1 MSVVVT
7 QRESLA
13 AEISALAAT
22 QFVMHVPTY
31 QAVSAKTG
39 TVHQVFTTTLAVR
52 GEPYVATE
60 VANPIAAA

>member
-13 AEISALAAT
+13 AEISTLAAT

-39 TVHQVFTTTLAVR
+39 TVHQVFTTTSAVS
-52 GEPYVATE
+52 GEPHVATE
-60 VANPIAAA
+60 AANPVAAA